1 MATNSKLNKNQAV
14 CESGLIGWKCNLQ
27 ENYNSFQE
35 FKEFCRVYAIH
46 TRLGYKSMKKAW
58 EENPLIKGS
67 SIPSD
72 LEVIKH

>member
-1 MATNSKLNKNQAV
+1 MTTNSKLNKNQAV
-14 CESGLIGWKCNLQ
+14 CKSGLTGWKCNLQ

-35 FKEFCRVYAIH
+35 FKEYCRVYAIH

-67 SIPSD
+67 TIPSD
-72 LEVIKH
+72 LEIIKK